1 MISSSYVSA
10 YIRVMENKKISIL
23 FVLAHL
29 NINGGV
35 ARVLV
40 NLCNHLDLD
49 KYDIS
54 ILPLYRVDKELVD
67 LIDSRIKIKKGFG
80 LYFKGFSHLLH
91 LIPKRWLYRF
101 LVREKYDIEIAFQTD
116 IPTLMIAAST
126 NNKAVHVF
134 WMHGYHLWKDSYLTG
149 DAVYCVSKCNADRC
163 RSEMNSSVPVDYC
176 YNLIDDEKIISLSKE
191 RIDTA
196 ERDCI
201 EFVSVGR
208 FTSEKGYPRLVR
220 ILSELHEEGYVFHL
234 TLVGDGPER
243 NMIEQ
248 EISRL
253 NMSEHITLVGKQ
265 VNPHKYT
272 AKADVFICSSFSEGY
287 STACT
292 EAAVLG
298 IPIITTDVAG
308 GQEIIEDCDCGI
320 LTQKDDDSLK
330 AAIRTVL
337 LSPQIIDEW
346 KIIMASTC
354 MKFKSE
360 ARQKKIDIIFENL
373 SKLSDSKNIY

>member
-1 MISSSYVSA
+1 MH
-10 YIRVMENKKISIL
+10 NKKSIL

-40 NLCNHLDLD
+40 NLCNHLDLN

-54 ILPLYRVDKELVD
+54 ILPLYRIDKELVD

-91 LIPKRWLYRF
+91 LIPKRWLYRL

-126 NNKAVHVF
+126 NKKAVHVF
-134 WMHGYHLWKDSYLTG
+134 WMHGYHLWRESYLTG
-149 DAVYCVSKCNADRC
+149 DAIYCVSKCNADRC
-163 RSEMNSSVPVDYC
+163 RTEMNSSVPVDYC
-176 YNLIDDEKIISLSKE
+176 YNLIDDKIIISLSKE

-196 ERDCI
+196 ERGCI

-220 ILSELHEEGYVFHL
+220 ILSELHEEGYIFHL

-243 NMIEQ
+243 EMIEQ
-248 EISRL
+248 EIANH
-253 NMSEHITLVGKQ
+253 NMSECIDLVGKQ

-272 AKADVFICSSFSEGY
+272 ANADVYICSSFSEGY

-292 EAAVLG
+292 EAAILG
-298 IPIITTDVAG
+298 IPIITTNVAG
-308 GQEIIEDCDCGI
+308 GQEIIDDCECGLI
-320 LTQKDDDSLK
+320 APMNDTSLK
-330 AAIRTVL
+330 DAIRNVL
-337 LSPQIIDEW
+337 KNPQIIEEW
-346 KIIMASTC
+346 KRTMLITSQ
-354 MKFKSE
+354 KFKLE
-360 ARQKKIDIIFENL
+360 TRLQKINAIFEQF
-373 SKLSDSKNIY
+373 SELSDNRKRH

>member
-1 MISSSYVSA
+1 
-10 YIRVMENKKISIL
+10 MENNKKSIL

-40 NLCNHLDLD
+40 NLCNHLDQD

-116 IPTLMIAAST
+116 IPTLMIASST
-126 NNKAVHVF
+126 NKKAVHVF
-134 WMHGYHLWKDSYLTG
+134 WMHGYHLWRESYLTG
-149 DAVYCVSKCNADRC
+149 DAIYCVSKCNADRC
-163 RSEMNSSVPVDYC
+163 KTEMNSSVPVDYC
-176 YNLIDDEKIISLSKE
+176 YNLLDDEKIISLSKE
-191 RIDTA
+191 PLKTKR
-196 ERDCI
+196 RNCV

-220 ILSELHEEGYVFHL
+220 ILGELHSDGYEFHL
-234 TLVGDGPER
+234 TIVGDGPER
-243 NMIEQ
+243 GIIEQ

-253 NMSEHITLVGKQ
+253 NMSECITLVGKQ

-272 AKADVFICSSFSEGY
+272 AHADVFICSSFSEGY
-287 STACT
+287 STACA

-308 GQEIIEDCDCGI
+308 GKEIIGDCECGM
-320 LTQKDDDSLK
+320 LTSIDDNSLK
-330 AAIRTVL
+330 DAIKFAL
-337 LSPQIIDEW
+337 DSPKTIEQWKQIMEKTRAKFSKNSRLIKIKSVFDELA
-346 KIIMASTC
+346 I
-354 MKFKSE
+354 
-360 ARQKKIDIIFENL
+360 
-373 SKLSDSKNIY
+373 LSDKRIRNR